1 MHRCSARGGILYI
14 SPSVWNRLREGRW
27 VICFYSGKLADQL
40 VYVRSQDELMDLID
54 KDAVV
59 VQVTG
64 NTKRELIDRLYE
76 DGFTKNMQGNIYTLI
91 RTIKVEGEVTPFD
104 ENITDYY
111 SDDENVNAD
120 LL

>member
-1 MHRCSARGGILYI
+1 M
-14 SPSVWNRLREGRW
+14 
-27 VICFYSGKLADQL
+27 
-40 VYVRSQDELMDLID
+40 YVRSQDELMALID

-64 NTKRELIDRLYE
+64 NNKRELIDRLYE

>member
-1 MHRCSARGGILYI
+1 MA
-14 SPSVWNRLREGRW
+14 
-27 VICFYSGKLADQL
+27 
-40 VYVRSQDELMDLID
+40 LID

-64 NTKRELIDRLYE
+64 NNKRELIDRLYE